1 MLHSG
6 VPPTTEAPSSLRVKG
21 LPGDT
26 GPPRDKRAASRVCI
40 MLQGRR
46 GSADLSKVL
55 ELEIGKRSK
64 LFGEP
69 NLITGALKS
78 QEPSH
83 VPTELRRTE
92 QSKRLGYV
100 KGPLRH
106 CWL

>member
-55 ELEIGKRSK
+55 ELEIGK
-64 LFGEP
+64 
-69 NLITGALKS
+69 NLSYLVSLISS
-78 QEPSH
+78 QEPLKAKNLH
-83 VPTELRRTE
+83 MCR
-92 QSKRLGYV
+92 QN
-100 KGPLRH
+100 
-106 CWL
+106 